1 MYTPSPQGQVVSM
14 RVVNN
19 STVMTPN
26 VISQPGAPAVM
37 TTVPQPVST
46 SMQPPVST
54 HTQNG
59 KIIPPGDYLTWIIS
73 SIIYSVVPINQMR
86 PPPGLQTITV
96 QPEQLQSPNQRYKN
110 HKYYQ
115 K

>member
-1 MYTPSPQGQVVSM
+1 MPPPYSGPAVQGSMYTPSPQGQVVSM

-46 SMQPPVST
+46 SMPGQPPVST
-54 HTQNG
+54 HAQNG
-59 KIIPPGDYLTWIIS
+59 KPRII
-73 SIIYSVVPINQMR
+73 
-86 PPPGLQTITV
+86 QTRH
-96 QPEQLQSPNQRYKN
+96 NR
-110 HKYYQ
+110 
-115 K
+115 

>member
-46 SMQPPVST
+46 SMPGQPPVST
-54 HTQNG
+54 HAQNG
-59 KIIPPGDYLTWIIS
+59 KPRII
-73 SIIYSVVPINQMR
+73 
-86 PPPGLQTITV
+86 QTRH
-96 QPEQLQSPNQRYKN
+96 NR
-110 HKYYQ
+110 
-115 K
+115 

>member
-59 KIIPPGDYLTWIIS
+59 KNAPELDYL
-73 SIIYSVVPINQMR
+73 
-86 PPPGLQTITV
+86 
-96 QPEQLQSPNQRYKN
+96 
-110 HKYYQ
+110 
-115 K
+115 

>member
-46 SMQPPVST
+46 SMPGQPPVST
-54 HTQNG
+54 HAQNG
-59 KIIPPGDYLTWIIS
+59 KSRNPDIS
-73 SIIYSVVPINQMR
+73 KDFLKTKIKLCR
-86 PPPGLQTITV
+86 
-96 QPEQLQSPNQRYKN
+96 
-110 HKYYQ
+110 
-115 K
+115 